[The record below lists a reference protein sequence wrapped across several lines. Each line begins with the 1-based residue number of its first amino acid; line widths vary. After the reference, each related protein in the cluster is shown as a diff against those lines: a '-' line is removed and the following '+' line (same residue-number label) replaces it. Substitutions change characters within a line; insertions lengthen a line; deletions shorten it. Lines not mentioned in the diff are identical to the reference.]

1 MTKIK
6 LMSVREEDL
15 PYIEAWAQQHQVE
28 DDFSREQLT
37 ENYVESVK
45 DCDGLSL
52 SQTLSISEEIYK
64 NLESYGIKQIAQRSA
79 GFDDFDLDLAT

>member
-1 MTKIK
+1 
-6 LMSVREEDL
+6 MSEEDL

-28 DDFSREQLT
+28 DDFSREQLN

-79 GFDDFDLDLAT
+79 GFDDLDLAT